1 MIKLKKIVAV
11 TLLATL
17 LLVTGCS
24 KNEQVALKI
33 GDQEVSY
40 SLYKEYLAI
49 FENVAILQY
58 GEEAFAQEVNGQKLS
73 DVLRESLVE
82 RLTTQEMIAIFMAEQ
97 GFKVDD
103 AKVKEEV
110 AKLKSQIASD
120 ETMNDVYT
128 KSKVTDTFYEKQV
141 TSSMINEAFNEWLR
155 KEVETNEEYKADID
169 SAYSSQE
176 FAKARHIL
184 FAGEADAMKIKQDI
198 EHGIDTFE
206 NMAKIHSGDSGS
218 KENGGDLGY
227 FSKGKM
233 VPEFDAVAF
242 TLEKGKISEPV
253 KSQFGYHLILVED
266 RNTLKGLIES
276 GADEAAIAPLK
287 EEVLTPFLNQFF
299 EKTMATLKEKNKIEN
314 NIATLEAADKTKEEP
329 KEEPKAEEKTEAQ
342 EGEEAPKEGK

>member
-33 GDQEVSY
+33 GDQEISY
-40 SLYKEYLAI
+40 SLYKEYLAV

-58 GEEAFAQEVNGQKLS
+58 GEEAFTQEVNGQNLNE
-73 DVLRESLVE
+73 VIRESLVE
-82 RLTTQEMIAIFMAEQ
+82 RLTTQELIKILMTEQ

-110 AKLKSQIASD
+110 DKLKKQIASD
-120 ETMNDVYT
+120 ETMKGVYE

-155 KEVETNEEYKADID
+155 KEVEIKEEYKADID
-169 SAYSSQE
+169 AAYSGQE
-176 FAKARHIL
+176 FTKARHIL
-184 FAGEADAMKIKQDI
+184 FAGEADALKIKQDI

-206 NMAKIHSGDSGS
+206 NMAKIHSGDSGT
-218 KENGGDLGY
+218 KDNGGDLGY
-227 FSKGKM
+227 FAKGQM
-233 VPEFDAVAF
+233 VPEFDEVAF
-242 TLEKGKISEPV
+242 SIEKGKISEPV
-253 KSQFGYHLILVED
+253 KSSFGYHLILVED

-276 GADEAAIAPLK
+276 GADEAALKPLK

-299 EKTMATLKEKNKIEN
+299 EKTMATLKEKNKVEN
-314 NIATLEAADKTKEEP
+314 NIATLEAADKTKEA
-329 KEEPKAEEKTEAQ
+329 PKAEEKKDAK
-342 EGEEAPKEGK
+342 EGEKTSGEAPKAGK